1 MITNLIFDFGGVIAP
16 ISREKAVEAFER
28 LGLADADQRLDKY
41 HQTGIFQEL
50 EEGKISP
57 DEFQQKLGE
66 LCGHTPDWNK
76 TRQAWMGYFTGLD
89 ERLLDCLK
97 ELRKRYKLFVLS
109 NTNPYVMD
117 WACSPEFSS
126 KGKPLTEYFDK
137 LYLSYQIG
145 VTKPDRRI
153 FDFLIADAGI
163 DPAESLFVD
172 DGPGNVQA
180 ARALGFQTY
189 CPRNGEDW
197 RDALAALLQKSIN
210 IR

>member
-16 ISREKAVEAFER
+16 ISREKAVEAFAR

-57 DEFQQKLGE
+57 DCFQQKLGE
-66 LCGHTPDWNK
+66 LCGHTPDWK
-76 TRQAWMGYFTGLD
+76 ETRQAWMGYFTGLD

-126 KGKPLTEYFDK
+126 KGKSLTEYFDK

-153 FDFLIADAGI
+153 FDYLIADAGI

-180 ARALGFQTY
+180 AHALGFQTY
-189 CPRNGEDW
+189 CPRNDEDW
-197 RDALAALLQKSIN
+197 RDALAALLQKS
-210 IR
+210 

>member
-1 MITNLIFDFGGVIAP
+1 MIQNLIFDFGGVIAP
-16 ISREKAVEAFER
+16 ISREKAVEAFKQ

-50 EEGKISP
+50 EEGKITA
-57 DEFQQKLGE
+57 DEFQTKLGA
-66 LCGHTPDWNK
+66 LCGRTLSWEE
-76 TRQAWMGYFTGLD
+76 TRQAWMGFFTGVD
-89 ERLLDCLK
+89 VRLLDCLK

-117 WACSPEFSS
+117 WACSPAFSS
-126 KGKPLTEYFDK
+126 KGKPLTEYFNK

-145 VTKPDRRI
+145 ITKPDRRI

-172 DGPGNVQA
+172 DGAGNVQA
-180 ARALGFQTY
+180 AHALGFQTY

-197 RDALAALLQKSIN
+197 RDALAALLQKS
-210 IR
+210 

>member
-1 MITNLIFDFGGVIAP
+1 MIKVIAP
-16 ISREKAVEAFER
+16 ISREQAVEAFR
-28 LGLADADQRLDKY
+28 QLGVADADQRLDKY

-50 EEGKISP
+50 EEGKITP
-57 DEFQQKLGE
+57 DEFQVKLGQ
-66 LCGHTPDWNK
+66 LCGGRTPNWEE
-76 TRQAWMGYFTGLD
+76 TRQAWLGYFTGLD

-126 KGKPLTEYFDK
+126 KGEPLTEFFDK

-153 FDFLIADAGI
+153 FDFLIADADI
-163 DPAESLFVD
+163 LPSESLFID
-172 DGPGNVQA
+172 DGAGNVQA
-180 ARALGFQTY
+180 ARQLGFQTY
-189 CPRNGEDW
+189 CPHNGEDW
-197 RDALAALLQKSIN
+197 RDVLTVLLQKS
-210 IR
+210 